1 MRRNRA
7 FVLISAVCL
16 LVSSLAAESDDPH
29 LGTWKL
35 VQETLKPANAAPKPQ
50 RVPAVLEIRAVENGH
65 RLVSV
70 LITGDGQGVRTEYT
84 ARYDGKEYPRA
95 VTVDGKAVLSTVSSR
110 RINHHTLERTS
121 RDTNGTTTVQPSV
134 VSRDRRKR
142 TNASTF
148 MSAEG
153 ETTTLISRYERL
165 DVF

>member
-7 FVLISAVCL
+7 FVLICAVCL
-16 LVSSLAAESDDPH
+16 LVSSLAAESYDPH

-35 VQETLKPANAAPKPQ
+35 VQETSKPANVAPKPQ

-65 RLVSV
+65 RVVSV
-70 LITGDGQGVRTEYT
+70 LITGDGQGVRIEYT

-95 VTVDGKAVLSTVSSR
+95 VTVDGRALLKHCVRPQDQPSYIWSGRFVIQR
-110 RINHHTLERTS
+110 HH
-121 RDTNGTTTVQPSV
+121 DGPASV

-142 TNASTF
+142 TDASTF

-153 ETTTLISRYERL
+153 ETTTLISRCERL
-165 DVF
+165 DEF